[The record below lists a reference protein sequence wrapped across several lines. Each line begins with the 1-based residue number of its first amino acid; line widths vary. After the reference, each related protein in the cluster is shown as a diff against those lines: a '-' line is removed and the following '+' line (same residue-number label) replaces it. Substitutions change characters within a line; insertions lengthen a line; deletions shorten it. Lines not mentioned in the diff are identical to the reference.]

1 MLVSSYEIQGN
12 MNIGAD
18 PQLLSG
24 GLLDPV

>member
-12 MNIGAD
+12 VNIGAD
-18 PQLLSG
+18 PQPLPG